1 VVELKGVNENSAN
14 YLSQVS
20 GAGAA
25 LPSGGGGGGQ
35 VVAPTTL
42 FLFDIPLLQ
51 DTDANPAG
59 TGKYAALGS
68 VQPTVWPGAALF
80 ISSDDASFSQ
90 EGSPQ
95 RTDAVFGE
103 AVGVLANPAS
113 PFTQDNVNTLTVKL
127 SSGAFA
133 GDTLANV
140 LNGSNMLI
148 VGQEIVQFTTAVQNM
163 DGSWTLSGLLRGR
176 RGTEWACGFWGD
188 FYNGTNSHADGELIV
203 AASAPGSGIGS
214 LGLFRVA
221 EPLNILNALR
231 YYRGVT
237 LGQNITTAPDVD
249 FTITGNDLMPYAP
262 VKVGGLLDGSGNL
275 VITWLRRSRIGGDGW
290 GEGSDVPLS
299 EDSEL
304 YDVEIL
310 AGDDVTVLRTISG
323 LTTPTCIYTA
333 AQQIADFGSAPAT
346 VNVNVY
352 QISGEVGRG
361 FKGHG
366 VAPSSSPAPEVL
378 PASGGFYVNGS

>member
-1 VVELKGVNENSAN
+1 
-14 YLSQVS
+14 
-20 GAGAA
+20 
-25 LPSGGGGGGQ
+25 
-35 VVAPTTL
+35 
-42 FLFDIPLLQ
+42 
-51 DTDANPAG
+51 
-59 TGKYAALGS
+59 
-68 VQPTVWPGAALF
+68 
-80 ISSDDASFSQ
+80 
-90 EGSPQ
+90 
-95 RTDAVFGE
+95 
-103 AVGVLANPAS
+103 
-113 PFTQDNVNTLTVKL
+113 
-127 SSGAFA
+127 
-133 GDTLANV
+133 
-140 LNGSNMLI
+140 
-148 VGQEIVQFTTAVQNM
+148 
-163 DGSWTLSGLLRGR
+163 
-176 RGTEWACGFWGD
+176 
-188 FYNGTNSHADGELIV
+188 
-203 AASAPGSGIGS
+203 
-214 LGLFRVA
+214 
-221 EPLNILNALR
+221 
-231 YYRGVT
+231 
-237 LGQNITTAPDVD
+237 
-249 FTITGNDLMPYAP
+249 
-262 VKVGGLLDGSGNL
+262 